1 MQGLG
6 NEEKVVIVILQR
18 TSGNLISGRRYSGCP
33 IVSAFSGASNILEF
47 DISQECDLG
56 PT

>member
-6 NEEKVVIVILQR
+6 NEERVVIVILQR

-33 IVSAFSGASNILEF
+33 FVSAFSGASNILEF
-47 DISQECDLG
+47 DIS
-56 PT
+56 PAH